1 MNETKTGW
9 ITFPM
14 KESSVLQSEVQNGN
28 FVKEL
33 IVGQFQLNAKAFCQ
47 KTSTMKA
54 FLQISPTWE
63 MDKKPAQ
70 TQ

>member
-1 MNETKTGW
+1 MNKTKTGW

-28 FVKEL
+28 SVKEL
-33 IVGQFQLNAKAFCQ
+33 IVGQFQLNAKDFCQ
-47 KTSTMKA
+47 ITSTMKS
-54 FLQISPTWE
+54 FLETSPTWE